1 LILEAADEVLVHAV
15 DSLQRIPVRVNA
27 LHLIAWDH
35 ERAAISTAARMHRH
49 LRKNLR
55 VQGRHHRCD
64 HAPVHHVRR
73 VRRARAAVA
82 RGLGLEERLELPQQ
96 LGTIAVHQVI
106 QMVIRLEGWYPRVNA
121 RHPCSRVLLLYSD
134 GHGDTQ

>member
-1 LILEAADEVLVHAV
+1 
-15 DSLQRIPVRVNA
+15 
-27 LHLIAWDH
+27 
-35 ERAAISTAARMHRH
+35 
-49 LRKNLR
+49 
-55 VQGRHHRCD
+55 
-64 HAPVHHVRR
+64 VHHVRR

-106 QMVIRLEGWYPRVNA
+106 RMVIRLEGWYPRVNA